1 MELLKRKELKTVLQP
16 IMSKWIKK
24 QRQSLGFSQEQMARR
39 YGMSVRSYIDLEH
52 GICFPSATT
61 LAQLLT
67 TLSGYEAEKMLEEI
81 KISVNAL

>member
-16 IMSKWIKK
+16 IMSKWMKK

-67 TLSGYEAEKMLEEI
+67 TLSGDEAEKMLAEI
-81 KISVNAL
+81 KISVDAL